1 VPSLTTSG
9 SPTFGG
15 SRCALDTTDRLQLPA
30 NLFDETQGW
39 LAFRIRMGFASTGGA
54 AAPRAFEW
62 ADGAA
67 GDLQCGYDTGV
78 DQWYMYRDNPGGSN
92 QVNSATQ
99 SFASGD
105 DLTIVVAWRS
115 GQISISVN
123 GANFVTDA
131 TAQHIPTLVGTFD
144 IGNSPGANRSIE
156 SSYWWAAGGNG
167 TLSNADAATIHAF
180 GNGEPDTLASLPGT
194 ATFLWRAISAEYDG
208 FPTTSV
214 LDNFN
219 RANGAGLGANWG
231 TDPEGF
237 GYGTFDINSN
247 QAKPNGAFPANYWS
261 AQSFNA
267 DCEVYATIAALPPS
281 GAMRLIA
288 RQTTPGVS
296 ATEDN
301 YELEVGTSGGNSY
314 ISRTVNGSRTTI
326 KTTGVTFAVGD
337 QMGLRCVGDQIIAF
351 KNGVEIDRVTDAT
364 NTAGGYIG
372 MVGQNDSA
380 ILFDDFGGGNYVP
393 VAKSMLPGFITSGQ
407 NARGVNL
414 SATGVTTLLP
424 GFLASGQNAR
434 GVNLS
439 GQGSVT
445 LLPGRVASGEIV
457 RGVNISNAGTLL
469 VGRIAS
475 GQNVRGVNLSAS
487 GTATLSVG
495 KVGSVATVRGVLMLI
510 TMGLEATDSLSLG
523 AEGTDTLTLTPRT
536 PDPFTLNPE

>member
-1 VPSLTTSG
+1 MPSLTTSG

-39 LAFRIRMGFASTGGA
+39 LAFRVKMGFASTGGA

-62 ADGAA
+62 ADGAN

-92 QVNSATQ
+92 QINSATQ

-105 DLTIVVAWRS
+105 DLTIVVAWRA
-115 GQISISVN
+115 GQISISIN
-123 GANFVTDA
+123 GANFITDA

-180 GNGEPDTLASLPGT
+180 GNGEPDDLASLPGT

-208 FPTTSV
+208 FPSTSV
-214 LDNFN
+214 IDNFN
-219 RANGAGLGANWG
+219 RANGSGLGANW
-231 TDPEGF
+231 TADPEGF
-237 GYGTFDINSN
+237 GYGNFDINTN
-247 QAKPNGAFPANYWS
+247 QAKPASTFSAMYWNPT
-261 AQSFNA
+261 SFNA
-267 DCEVYATIAALPPS
+267 DQEVYATLAVAP
-281 GAMRLIA
+281 ANACRLIA
-288 RQTTPGVS
+288 RQSTPGVS

-301 YELEVGTSGGNSY
+301 YDLEADNTSSY
-314 ISRTVNGSRTTI
+314 ISYTLNGARNTI
-326 KTTGVTFAVGD
+326 LNLGVLFVAGD
-337 QMGLRCVGDQIIAF
+337 VMGLRCVGSTIIAYR
-351 KNGVEIDRVTDAT
+351 NGVEIGRVTDSHV
-364 NTAGGYIG
+364 TAGGYIG
-372 MVGQNDSA
+372 MVTQNDNTTR
-380 ILFDDFGGGNYVP
+380 FDDFGGGNYIP

-536 PDPFTLNPE
+536 SDPFTLNPE